1 MIEEQL
7 RDGLKCL
14 QLSGSFFIRVELSAP
29 WAYASPEA
37 EHMEFVLK
45 PGGRRIIL
53 FHIFTRGRARLE
65 LQGGGGCDID
75 AGDIIILPFANKH
88 FVGYPDTSD
97 PIDINK
103 ALPPQPWTQLPIV
116 GFGGGGEPTS
126 MVCGYLICDDAP
138 FNPVLASLPPLM
150 RVRPESS
157 ALATWVDSSVRYAL
171 EASEGRQPER
181 DPLLQ
186 RLPELLFME
195 CMCEHAKRAQESAG
209 WLAAL
214 ADPIVGRALG
224 YMHRDPQHRWTLDEL
239 AKRAASS
246 RSILDERF
254 RQFLGRAPMSYLIAW
269 RLQLAARHLRST
281 NATLAEIADQ
291 VGYGSE
297 AAFSRAFKRHTGS
310 SPSEWRQIGQAS
322 R

>member
-1 MIEEQL
+1 VIEDQL

-14 QLSGSFFIRVELSAP
+14 QLAGSFFIRTELSAP
-29 WAYASPEA
+29 WAYLSPEQ
-37 EHMEFVLK
+37 EHMEFVLR

-65 LQGGGGCDID
+65 LSRGGGCDIE
-75 AGDIIILPFANKH
+75 AGDIIILPFADQH
-88 FVGYPDTSD
+88 RVGYPDASNA
-97 PIDINK
+97 IDINTVM
-103 ALPPQPWTQLPIV
+103 PPQPWSHMPIV
-116 GFGGGGEPTS
+116 TLGGGGEPTS

-138 FNPVLASLPPLM
+138 FNPVLSSLPPLM
-150 RVRPESS
+150 RVRPGTP
-157 ALATWVDSSVRYAL
+157 ALASWVDASVRYAL
-171 EASEGRQPER
+171 AASEGRSTEG

-195 CMCEHAKRAQESAG
+195 CLCEHVRTHEEDAG

-224 YMHRDPQHRWTLDEL
+224 CMHREPQYRWTLEEL

-269 RLQLAARHLRST
+269 RLQLAARHLRSSS
-281 NATLAEIADQ
+281 ATLAEIADQ
-291 VGYGSE
+291 IGYGSE

-310 SPSEWRQIGQAS
+310 SPSEWRQTRAG
-322 R
+322 